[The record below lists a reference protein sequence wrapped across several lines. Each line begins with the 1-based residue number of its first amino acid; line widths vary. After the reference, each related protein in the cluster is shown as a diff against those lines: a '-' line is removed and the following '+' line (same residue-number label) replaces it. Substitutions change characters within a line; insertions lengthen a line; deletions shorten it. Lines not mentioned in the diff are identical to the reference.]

1 MHKRIQQNNL
11 FVKILCIVVTGI
23 ICVSLSVSYITINL
37 SKEAFTR
44 SYSDSQ
50 SKVFERIYSELYNF
64 HEDIVKIINSVN
76 SNRATRLFFTQENLE
91 NMELYRT
98 IYLVQNNMKYL
109 LETNTYDIS
118 VLTVGLNGESYLST
132 KEKLT
137 NTEEE
142 ILSMD
147 ISQKALEN
155 KNSILYQYLDKGFTS
170 STKKNPVIVATKAL
184 TLEDGTPYAI
194 MYFTIK
200 EEDFE
205 KFYDYF
211 TGDINDIFVI
221 DSEKRVISSNKKEN
235 IGIRIDGFN
244 DYVEELYKNK
254 KISEVY
260 KDNNNKTLLVN
271 RLPYCNLSLCGRI
284 DNDKAFSSTYNI
296 SKIIT
301 ICSIITLVILGV
313 IFIIVRQ
320 VTRPLYVLTKKMEK
334 VKNGKFDEY
343 VEVNGPNE
351 IKELSETF
359 NIMIK
364 DLNKYVDELLKVQK
378 DKRKAEIHALQ
389 MQINPHY
396 IFNTLASIKWL
407 IWQGN
412 NEKSI
417 KAIDSFIVLLRNTI
431 SNTDEFITLEQE
443 IENLKNYVFINNIRY
458 GDMVKVEFFL
468 MPNCSEYLVP
478 KLILQPFI
486 ENAFFHGF
494 PSGREGLI
502 NVFVREQNDNVLFE
516 ICDDGVGIEE
526 EKLDKIKEKIHVNN
540 NFTGIGVNN
549 VDDRIKLI
557 YGNDYG
563 IEIKSKVDIG
573 TKVRIILPKRKK

>member
-1 MHKRIQQNNL
+1 MHKRIQQNSL

-50 SKVFERIYSELYNF
+50 SKVFERIYNELYNF

-98 IYLVQNNMKYL
+98 IYLVQDNMKYL

-118 VLTVGLNGESYLST
+118 ILTVGLNGESYLST

-147 ISQKALEN
+147 ISQKALEY

-170 STKKNPVIVATKAL
+170 STKKNPVIVITKAL
-184 TLEDGTPYAI
+184 TLDDGTPYAI

-211 TGDINDIFVI
+211 TGEINDIFVI

-260 KDNNNKTLLVN
+260 KDNNRTLLVN

-301 ICSIITLVILGV
+301 ICIVITLAILGV

-320 VTRPLYVLTKKMEK
+320 VTRPLYVLTKKMGK

-364 DLNKYVDELLKVQK
+364 DLNKYVDELIKVQK

-396 IFNTLASIKWL
+396 VFNTLASIKWL

-417 KAIDSFIVLLRNTI
+417 KAIDSFIILLRNTI

-502 NVFVREQNDNVLFE
+502 NVFVREQNDNILFE

-563 IEIKSKVDIG
+563 IEMKSKVDIG

>member
-37 SKEAFTR
+37 SKEDFTR

-170 STKKNPVIVATKAL
+170 STKKNPVIVVTKAL